1 MKKVVLACVVWS
13 ATVLAPEHVLAQSGS
28 FTIVDAIKQAT
39 QTNPGVG
46 EASANRRA
54 TEAEMRQVQGTLLP
68 QVRLQAKTGRLR
80 FNQQDVV
87 PPPAGNN
94 TWLKSNEASVAVRQ
108 LLFDGLTTINEIW
121 RQAARVDAAAS
132 RVRER
137 TELIALDAAE
147 AYIDVVRYTHLI
159 ARANE
164 NIAEHRRIL
173 ANVQARFEGGRAG
186 EGDLEQVRERVEAAI
201 AIRAQFLQ
209 NLDEARAQFRRAIG
223 IEPHNLRVPQRLR
236 GLPATKDSSL
246 AVALR
251 HNPTIQAGQADRDA
265 ARHGFNATAGAF
277 VPNVAFEAN
286 ASRGRNQGTVL
297 GDQTNASAFV
307 VATWDIFR
315 GGQDAWRRAEMAERY
330 QEQTMRHARLQREAF
345 ELIDKAWAAR
355 TITSERIAALQRQI
369 AADIRVIAA
378 YQKEYELGQRS
389 LIDLLNAQNQLFN
402 AKVQL
407 ESTRGAAVFGDYQ
420 LLAAMGHLLTYLQA
434 PHPVDGEPLQT
445 VPLGIFPMK
454 LPPILLTVP
463 EPGSEPLNVGVPS
476 GIAHARIATESG
488 GLRVYAAANPAIPDA
503 APVEGSFQN
512 RWPSAGGSWFERL
525 FASWAGSNGSGDIG
539 QPSSADAAPTP
550 PEAPQAAEPA
560 EANGRGPVS
569 LHPSATSF
577 APMQAPQGL
586 PSWVPARVN

>member
-1 MKKVVLACVVWS
+1 MKRTLACVVLS
-13 ATVLAPEHVLAQSGS
+13 AAVFGPAYVWAQGGS

-46 EASANRRA
+46 EYAANRRA

-94 TWLKSNEASVAVRQ
+94 TWQNSNEASVAVRQ

-121 RQAARVDAAAS
+121 RQAARVDAAAY

-164 NIAEHRRIL
+164 NIAIHRQIL

-201 AIRAQFLQ
+201 AVRAQFLQ
-209 NLDEARAQFRRAIG
+209 NLDEARAQFRRAVG

-236 GLPATKDSSL
+236 GLPTSKDQSL
-246 AVALR
+246 AVALS

-286 ASRGRNQGTVL
+286 ASRGRNIGTVL

-378 YQKEYELGQRS
+378 YTKEYELGQRS

-407 ESTRGAAVFGDYQ
+407 ESTRGAAIFGDYQ

-445 VPLGIFPMK
+445 IPLGIFPMK
-454 LPPILLTVP
+454 LPPVLFTVP
-463 EPGSEPLNVGVPS
+463 EPGSEPLNVRATGVVE
-476 GIAHARIATESG
+476 HARIATVSG
-488 GLRVYAAANPAIPDA
+488 GLRVYAAANPAVQDSGPA
-503 APVEGSFQN
+503 EGGFQS
-512 RWPSAGGSWFERL
+512 RWPTAGGSWFERL
-525 FASWAGSNGSGDIG
+525 FASRAGSANGTQ
-539 QPSSADAAPTP
+539 QPAPVDAAP
-550 PEAPQAAEPA
+550 APAAEPA
-560 EANGRGPVS
+560 EATNSGGPVS
-569 LHPSATSF
+569 LHPSVSSF
-577 APMQAPQGL
+577 APTRPPQGL
-586 PSWVPARVN
+586 PSWFRAKVN